1 MQKEVHT
8 YIDQQTEQI
17 IGNTEY
23 AYRVLVQQLQD
34 SLHAELVKKQAST
47 NNVENELKR
56 IDDDIISIR
65 KLYDSLV
72 K

>member
-1 MQKEVHT
+1 M
-8 YIDQQTEQI
+8 
-17 IGNTEY
+17 
-23 AYRVLVQQLQD
+23 LVQQLQD